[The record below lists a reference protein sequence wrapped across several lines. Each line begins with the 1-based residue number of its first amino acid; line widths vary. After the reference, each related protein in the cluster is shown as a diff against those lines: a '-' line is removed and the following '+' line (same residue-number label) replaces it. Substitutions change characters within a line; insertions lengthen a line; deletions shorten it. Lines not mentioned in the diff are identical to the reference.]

1 MKKKK
6 VEENKTIDLREEIKG
21 ILDDNYFHVN
31 IRPNEMLK
39 GGIEWT
45 VYYKNVNA
53 EVFFSDKNKPLL
65 TSRHNTIADIYIL
78 RDIFRELQDQIIEE
92 EGFEFFRDNRKI
104 YYLMWEI
111 KERASL
117 GMLNIFTIYVFV
129 NLATVLIKSNIA
141 VSFINLIA
149 CIGVAIFFLHKNKKL
164 NKLLDNAE
172 KETQDILLKVL
183 IRGKGLG
190 FVKEIRNRL
199 KEEGVYKYG
208 TNKKTG
214 KTFKQS
220 I

>member
-45 VYYKNVNA
+45 VYYKNVNSKT
-53 EVFFSDKNKPLL
+53 VFSDKNKPLL
-65 TSRHNTIADIYIL
+65 TSRYNTIADIYIL

-92 EGFEFFRDNRKI
+92 EGFDFFRDNKKI
-104 YYLMWEI
+104 YYLIWGI
-111 KERASL
+111 KERAGL
-117 GMLNIFTIYVFV
+117 AMLDIFTLYIFIDLVTTLIEDNAVVGFV
-129 NLATVLIKSNIA
+129 
-141 VSFINLIA
+141 NLIA
-149 CIGVAIFFLHKNKKL
+149 CIGGAIFFLYKNKKL

>member
-172 KETQDILLKVL
+172 KEAQDILLKVL

>member
-45 VYYKNVNA
+45 VYYKNVNSKT
-53 EVFFSDKNKPLL
+53 VFSDKNKPLL
-65 TSRHNTIADIYIL
+65 TSRYNTIADIYIL

-117 GMLNIFTIYVFV
+117 GMLNIFTIY
-129 NLATVLIKSNIA
+129 K
-141 VSFINLIA
+141 
-149 CIGVAIFFLHKNKKL
+149 
-164 NKLLDNAE
+164 
-172 KETQDILLKVL
+172 
-183 IRGKGLG
+183 
-190 FVKEIRNRL
+190 
-199 KEEGVYKYG
+199 
-208 TNKKTG
+208 TNK
-214 KTFKQS
+214 
-220 I
+220 

>member
-65 TSRHNTIADIYIL
+65 TSRYNTIADIYIL

-149 CIGVAIFFLHKNKKL
+149 CIGVAIFFQHKNKKL

>member
-6 VEENKTIDLREEIKG
+6 VEENKAIDIKAEIKG
-21 ILDDNYFHVN
+21 ILDDNYFHIN
-31 IRPNEMLK
+31 IRPNELFR

>member
-6 VEENKTIDLREEIKG
+6 VEENKAIDIKEEIKG
-21 ILDDNYFHVN
+21 ILDDNYFHIN
-31 IRPNEMLK
+31 IRPNELFR

-129 NLATVLIKSNIA
+129 NLATVLIKSNIV

-149 CIGVAIFFLHKNKKL
+149 CIGVAIFFQHKNKKL

>member
-6 VEENKTIDLREEIKG
+6 VEENKAIDIKEEIKG
-21 ILDDNYFHVN
+21 ILDDNYFHIN
-31 IRPNEMLK
+31 IRPNELFR

-149 CIGVAIFFLHKNKKL
+149 CIGVAIFFQHKNKKL

>member
-45 VYYKNVNA
+45 VYYKNVNSKT
-53 EVFFSDKNKPLL
+53 VFSDKNKPLL
-65 TSRHNTIADIYIL
+65 TSRYNTIADIYIL

-208 TNKKTG
+208 TNKKARKET
-214 KTFKQS
+214 KQS